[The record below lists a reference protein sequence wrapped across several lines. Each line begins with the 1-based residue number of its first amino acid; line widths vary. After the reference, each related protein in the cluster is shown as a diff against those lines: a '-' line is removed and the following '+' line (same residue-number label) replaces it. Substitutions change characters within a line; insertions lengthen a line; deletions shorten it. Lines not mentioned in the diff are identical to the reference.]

1 MKEKGERIVML
12 TCYDA
17 LFARLLDASGVDV
30 LLVGDSVNQVL
41 AGAESTLSATL
52 DQMIYHTKIV
62 RRGAQRAMVVCDMP
76 YLTYQVTKEEAIR
89 NGGRVM
95 AETGCHAIKV
105 EGGRPIADTVRAVVD
120 VGIPVMGHIGLTPQ
134 SVHALGGYR
143 VQGRDDKTAQR
154 LKDDA
159 RALEDAGAFAVVLEL
174 VPAPLA
180 AEITKSLAIP
190 TIGFLQEGHLR
201 LVDRARELADRVVL
215 SVFVNPLQFGPQED
229 FSRYPRDL
237 DRDRRLAHARSVD
250 CLFAPERSAMY
261 PADPIARVA
270 AGPMAD
276 VLEGKIRPGHFSGVL
291 TVVAKLFH
299 VVEPDVA
306 LFGRKDFQ
314 QAMLVQRLVRDLD
327 FPLEIE
333 VAPTVR
339 ELDGL
344 ALSSR
349 NTYLSPDERRSALA
363 LSRALRAVEQAWRG
377 GQAEAAALQK
387 KGMETLAAPGVQPEY
402 VALVDEAMQPVER
415 VTAKTIVAVAARI
428 GATRLIDNVVLGE
441 GIAADPAV
449 RA

>member
-1 MKEKGERIVML
+1 MQEI
-12 TCYDA
+12 
-17 LFARLLDASGVDV
+17 S
-30 LLVGDSVNQVL
+30 S
-41 AGAESTLSATL
+41 LSAMRAWTRAE
-52 DQMIYHTKIV
+52 KARG
-62 RRGAQRAMVVCDMP
+62 RR
-76 YLTYQVTKEEAIR
+76 
-89 NGGRVM
+89 
-95 AETGCHAIKV
+95 
-105 EGGRPIADTVRAVVD
+105 
-120 VGIPVMGHIGLTPQ
+120 VG
-134 SVHALGGYR
+134 
-143 VQGRDDKTAQR
+143 
-154 LKDDA
+154 
-159 RALEDAGAFAVVLEL
+159 F
-174 VPAPLA
+174 VP
-180 AEITKSLAIP
+180 TM
-190 TIGFLQEGHLR
+190 GFLHEGHLR

-229 FSRYPRDL
+229 FGRYPRDL
-237 DRDRRLAHARSVD
+237 DRDRQLAQARSVD

-261 PADPIARVA
+261 PAEPIARVA

-276 VLEGKIRPGHFSGVL
+276 VLEGKLRPGHFSGVL

-306 LFGRKDFQ
+306 LFGRKDLQ
-314 QAMLVQRLVRDLD
+314 QAILVQRLVRDLD

-377 GQAEAAALQK
+377 GQADAAALQK

-402 VALVDEAMQPVER
+402 LALVDEAMQPVER
-415 VTAKTIVAVAARI
+415 VTAKTIVAVAARV